1 MESAHW
7 QNLWQ
12 IFHTALERPKD
23 ERETYLDAVCDGELR
38 LEVEELLRA
47 HEKSQNPLD
56 FTPINSATS
65 SLTETSRAT
74 VSSPDEPTLAPGDRL
89 GAFEILKELGRGG
102 MGAVYLAARRDQ
114 DFDQEVA
121 IKVVRRGM
129 DSPEAVTRFRY
140 ERQIL
145 ARLEHP
151 NVARLYDGGATDDG
165 LPYLVMEH
173 IEGES
178 IDHYCESNQLTV
190 EQRLE
195 LFRSVCSAVQYAHRN
210 LVVHRDIKPGNIL
223 VTETGIPK
231 LLDFGIAKLLDPTAA
246 HRTTQLWARRLT
258 PEFASPEQVLGE
270 TITTISDVYSL
281 GVLLYH
287 LLTGVSPYR
296 LLGQGFRELERAIC
310 ETRPRKPSTAAGHRN
325 DRLGGIIQPVKLK
338 RRLAGDLDNIL
349 LKTLEKEPER
359 RYASVEQ
366 LSTDLANHLDGRP
379 VSARPASFGYQ
390 FGKFVRR
397 HRAAVV
403 AGSLFLGLLFT
414 FGLTSARQARV
425 TAGALE
431 RAEKELQK
439 SETVLDL
446 LIDQLKLADPYQSG
460 GQAVTAQE
468 ILARAA
474 DQLDHELKDQLELRV
489 PLLAALA
496 EIRYNLGS
504 RPEGLALLEEALE
517 LQRQQL
523 GSDHPEV
530 AKLLNRAGWMRLTQ
544 GELEKAESQLQE
556 SLDILNRNIKG
567 DHADLAG
574 GLESVGWVLHQRGQ
588 HKAGEQLLRRSL
600 AMLDRLDLHDK
611 QRAGALE
618 SLGEVLIAL
627 ADYDEAQG
635 TLETALRLRS
645 TLHGE
650 IHPSMALLHKVLGN
664 LFTGR
669 GDYVAGEAA
678 YRQSLKLDERF
689 LGPNHPRVATTLNS
703 LASALYRQGDPLAA
717 EPLLRRAAAIQSEH
731 PEQHPR
737 LANTLNTQGLTL
749 RELGRL
755 EEAEVAFRES
765 LELHRRFLGEDHPQL
780 AVGFNNLALVMQS
793 RGDLTNAVPLF
804 RQAVDIH
811 NKALGEDHV
820 SLAFPLTN
828 LADAL
833 HEVGEQGEA
842 ERLHRQALALRR
854 EKLPDHPAISRN
866 LTELGLLLVDLS
878 QHREPRSGELLAE
891 AEQLLL
897 EALQIRRERYGEDD
911 WRTAETENIWGY
923 CLAAL
928 ERPPEAEAFLRRSVA
943 RLIEVKG
950 SQDRR
955 TIQAK
960 QRLSAFEQG
969 T

>member
-1 MESAHW
+1 MESTRW

-12 IFHTALERPKD
+12 IFHSALERPKH
-23 ERETYLDAVCDGELR
+23 ERETFLGAVCAGELR
-38 LEVEELLRA
+38 LEVEGLLRA
-47 HEKSQNPLD
+47 HERSQNPLD
-56 FTPINSATS
+56 FTPLDAATGFPTEASEATDSA
-65 SLTETSRAT
+65 
-74 VSSPDEPTLAPGDRL
+74 PDEPTLAPGDRL

-114 DFDQEVA
+114 DFDQKVA

-129 DSPEAVTRFRY
+129 DSPEAVARFRY

-165 LPYLVMEH
+165 LPYLAMEH

-178 IDHYCESNQLTV
+178 IDRYCESNQLTV

-231 LLDFGIAKLLDPTAA
+231 LLDFGPTAA

-325 DRLGGIIQPVKLK
+325 DRLGGIIQPAKLK

-349 LKTLEKEPER
+349 LKALEKEPER

-366 LSTDLANHLDGRP
+366 LSTDLAHHLDGRP
-379 VSARPASFGYQ
+379 VSARPASFAYRL
-390 FGKFVRR
+390 GKFVRR

-460 GQAVTAQE
+460 GQTVTAQE

-489 PLLAALA
+489 PLLAAIA

-504 RPEGLALLEEALE
+504 RPEGLALLEEALQ

-523 GSDHPEV
+523 GPDHPKV

-556 SLDILNRNIKG
+556 SLEILNRNIKG
-567 DHADLAG
+567 DHPDLAG
-574 GLESVGWVLHQRGQ
+574 GLESVGWVLHQRGH
-588 HKAGEQLLRRSL
+588 HKAGEKLLRRSL

-611 QRAGALE
+611 QRAGCLE

-627 ADYDEAQG
+627 AKYDEAQK
-635 TLETALRLRS
+635 TLEAVLRLRS

-650 IHPSMALLHKVLGN
+650 VHPSMALPHKVLGN

-678 YRQSLKLDERF
+678 YRRSLELDERF

-703 LASALYRQGDPLAA
+703 LASALYHQGDSLAA
-717 EPLLRRAAAIQSEH
+717 EPLLRRAAAVQSEH

-755 EEAEVAFRES
+755 GEAEVAFRKS
-765 LELHRRFLGEDHPQL
+765 LELHSRFLGDDHPQL
-780 AVGFNNLALVMQS
+780 AVGLNNLALVIQS
-793 RGDLTNAVPLF
+793 RGDLENAVPLF
-804 RQAVDIH
+804 RQAVLIH
-811 NKALGEDHV
+811 SKALGEDHV

-833 HEVGEQGEA
+833 HELGEQGEA
-842 ERLHRQALALRR
+842 EQLHRRALGLRR

-866 LTELGLLLVDLS
+866 LTELGLLLVNRS
-878 QHREPRSGELLAE
+878 QHREPSSGELLAE
-891 AEQLLL
+891 AEQLIL

-943 RLIEVKG
+943 RLSEVKG
-950 SQDRR
+950 SEDRR
-955 TIQAK
+955 TLRAK